1 MQTAEK
7 GLEETKQQAR
17 SIHIKVSAQVY
28 HWPTLKTV
36 LMVEKTIKDADLPLS
51 MEGLKRKLPTKI
63 MDQTLRLILGYLEDK
78 GSILIGV
85 KGIEWIENNNPKFL
99 KMIKETRGRKV

>member
-1 MQTAEK
+1 MQTTEK
-7 GLEETKQQAR
+7 VLKETKSQNR
-17 SIHIKVSAQVY
+17 GIHIKVSAQVY

-51 MEGLKRKLPTKI
+51 IEELKRKLPTKI

-99 KMIKETRGRKV
+99 KMIKRAKVIEV